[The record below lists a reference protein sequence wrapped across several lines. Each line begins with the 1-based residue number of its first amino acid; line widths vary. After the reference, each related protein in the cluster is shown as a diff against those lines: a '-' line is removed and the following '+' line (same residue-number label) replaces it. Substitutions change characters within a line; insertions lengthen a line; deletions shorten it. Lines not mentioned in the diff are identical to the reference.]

1 MREMAE
7 LSEFEEMYLKRLFE
21 AHVDKPSAI
30 VKTTQLAEM
39 MDVSPASTTEMIQRL
54 AGRDLVTH
62 IPYKG
67 CRLTPEGFQ
76 QAAMIKRREGLIEIL
91 LTEVIGFEGDIL
103 EAACK
108 IEHAIDEGLEMAL
121 DKMLGYPE
129 RTPSGERI
137 PVIERQMEPMR
148 SGLLLPL
155 SALPIGSTAT
165 IEMMVMRPTDAR
177 TLEVSGVGIGTKVSS
192 TDEGISCNG
201 SVIEMTKA
209 ISLRILARTE
219 EGF

>member
-1 MREMAE
+1 MTE

-21 AHVDKPSAI
+21 AHVDNPSDI

-54 AGRDLVTH
+54 ASRNLVTH

-67 CRLTPEGFQ
+67 CRLTPDGFQ
-76 QAAMIKRREGLIEIL
+76 QAAMIKRREGLLEIL
-91 LTEVIGFEGDIL
+91 LTEVIGFEGDVN

-108 IEHAIDEGLEMAL
+108 IEHAIDEELEMAL

-129 RTPSGERI
+129 KTPSGERI
-137 PVIERQMEPMR
+137 PIIERQLEPMR

-155 SALPIGSTAT
+155 SALPMGSTAT
-165 IEMMVMRPTDAR
+165 IEMMVMRPTDVR
-177 TLEVSGVGIGTKVSS
+177 TLEVTGVEIGAKVSS
-192 TDEGISCNG
+192 TEDGITCNG
-201 SVIEMTKA
+201 TIVKMTKA
-209 ISLRILARTE
+209 ISLRILARTDE
-219 EGF
+219 VL

>member
-1 MREMAE
+1 MTE

-21 AHVDKPSAI
+21 AHVDNPSDI

-54 AGRDLVTH
+54 ASRNLVTH

-67 CRLTPEGFQ
+67 CRLTPDGFQ
-76 QAAMIKRREGLIEIL
+76 QAAMIKRREGLLEIL
-91 LTEVIGFEGDIL
+91 LTEVIGFEGDVN

-108 IEHAIDEGLEMAL
+108 IEHAIDEELEMAL

-129 RTPSGERI
+129 KTPSGERI
-137 PVIERQMEPMR
+137 PIIERQLEPMR

-155 SALPIGSTAT
+155 SALPMGSTAT
-165 IEMMVMRPTDAR
+165 IEMMVMRPTDVR
-177 TLEVSGVGIGTKVSS
+177 TLEVTGIEIGAKVSS
-192 TDEGISCNG
+192 TEDGITCNG
-201 SVIEMTKA
+201 TIVKMTKA
-209 ISLRILARTE
+209 ISLRILARTDE
-219 EGF
+219 VL

>member
-1 MREMAE
+1 MTE

-21 AHVDKPSAI
+21 AHVDNPSAI

-54 AGRDLVTH
+54 AGRNLVTH

-67 CRLTPEGFQ
+67 CRLTPDGFQ
-76 QAAMIKRREGLIEIL
+76 QAAMIKRREGLLEIL
-91 LTEVIGFEGDIL
+91 LTEVIGFEGDVN

-108 IEHAIDEGLEMAL
+108 IEHAIDEELEMAL

-129 RTPSGERI
+129 KTPSGERI
-137 PVIERQMEPMR
+137 PIIERQLEPMR

-165 IEMMVMRPTDAR
+165 IEMMVMRPTDVR
-177 TLEVSGVGIGTKVSS
+177 TLEVTGVEIGAKVSS
-192 TDEGISCNG
+192 TEDGITCNG
-201 SVIEMTKA
+201 TIVKMTKA
-209 ISLRILARTE
+209 ISLRILARTDE
-219 EGF
+219 VL

>member
-1 MREMAE
+1 MTE

-21 AHVDKPSAI
+21 AHVDNPSDI

-54 AGRDLVTH
+54 ASRDLVTH

-67 CRLTPEGFQ
+67 CRLTPDGFQ
-76 QAAMIKRREGLIEIL
+76 QAAMIKRREGLLKIL
-91 LTEVIGFEGDIL
+91 LTEVIGFEGDVH

-108 IEHAIDEGLEMAL
+108 IEHAIDEELEMAL

-129 RTPSGERI
+129 KTPSGERI
-137 PVIERQMEPMR
+137 PIIERQLEPMR
-148 SGLLLPL
+148 TGLLLPL

-165 IEMMVMRPTDAR
+165 IEMMVMRPTDIR
-177 TLEVSGVGIGTKVSS
+177 TLEVSGVGVGAKINS
-192 TDEGISCNG
+192 TDDGITCNG
-201 SVIEMTKA
+201 TIVKMTKA
-209 ISLRILARTE
+209 LSLRILARTDE
-219 EGF
+219 VL

>member
-1 MREMAE
+1 MNE

-39 MDVSPASTTEMIQRL
+39 MNVSAASTTEMIQRL

-62 IPYKG
+62 VPYKG

-76 QAAMIKRREGLIEIL
+76 QAATIKRREGLIEIL
-91 LTEVIGFEGDIL
+91 LTEVIGYEGDVL

-108 IEHAIDEGLEMAL
+108 IEHAIDEDLELAL
-121 DKMLGYPE
+121 DRMLGYPE

-137 PVIERQMEPMR
+137 PVIERHLEPMR

-155 SALPIGSTAT
+155 SALPVGSTAT
-165 IEMMVMRPTDAR
+165 IELMVMRPTDVR
-177 TLEVSGVGIGTKVSS
+177 TMEMIGIGVGTKVSS
-192 TDEGISCNG
+192 TDDGICSDG
-201 SVIEMTKA
+201 SLIELSKT
-209 ISLRILARTE
+209 ISLRILARTDE
-219 EGF
+219 VM